1 MVGGGIMRNPLY
13 KRLGRDLRSNLGRYL
28 AITVI
33 FILLVSIISGY
44 LAVAEGMQDTFETN
58 RQECLVEDG
67 QFSSYFEID
76 ADVLNEAEKPG
87 VQIVSSSYYNFDVL
101 ESATLRVYAN
111 RETFNLA
118 TAISGR
124 LPDGGGEIAIDRLF
138 AEQNDLE
145 VGETIRVNGAAF
157 EIVGLVSLPDYSAL
171 FQKNTDMMMDSI
183 YFGVAVV
190 SSETFA
196 DFPENQMVYSCVYRY
211 RDRDL
216 SKTEKYDLSEA
227 VKKSLVENGV
237 QLTGFIMAENNQ
249 AVSYVS
255 DDLGSDMP
263 MMMTFN
269 YIIVAIM
276 AFVFS
281 IIINST
287 IEQES
292 AVIGTL
298 LASGYRKGELIRYYL
313 SLPIL
318 MALAGCLIGYV
329 LSLTVTPPLFSRA
342 YYSAY
347 SLPPLELGFSLKA
360 VLNTIVLPIIL
371 LVVINAFVLVR
382 KLGISPLN
390 FLRRDLRR
398 QKNKAGS
405 RLPNFGFLTRFRLRV
420 ILQSK
425 GSYLILFFGMLFAS
439 FLLMF
444 GLGILPT
451 INHYMDV
458 VGDSAIAEYQYIL
471 KLPVEAEAVTAEKFT
486 VYTME
491 TTHPR
496 ADADYEVSFYG
507 VTENSAYFTDLALPT
522 GQNEI
527 VISDALSG
535 KLGVGTGDE
544 LIFTAPYT
552 GDTYTLTVTGVYPFP
567 SAFAA
572 FMPIEKLNL
581 TLELDADYFNGYLS
595 SDKLDIDD
603 QYLATTVTRE
613 DYTKVGEQLMSTFG
627 EFSPTFMLVSIAIY
641 LVLMYVLTKTVI
653 DKNAMHISFMKVLG
667 YRKREIRG
675 IYLRATTITVL
686 ASLLIT
692 LPLAYYAV
700 ALLFLIAFLN
710 LNSYLTIYIP
720 WYVFGEILAIG
731 AASYFIINA
740 FHVRHIDRIDM
751 AEALKDRE

>member
-1 MVGGGIMRNPLY
+1 MRNPLY
-13 KRLGRDLRSNLGRYL
+13 KRLGRDLRANLGRYL

-44 LAVAEGMQDTFETN
+44 LAVAEGVQNTFETN

-76 ADVLNEAEKPG
+76 ADILNQAEEPG
-87 VQIVSSSYYNFDVL
+87 VDIVSSSYYDFDVL

-118 TAISGR
+118 TAVSGR
-124 LPDGGGEIAIDRLF
+124 LPEVDGEIAIDRLF

-145 VGETIRVNGAAF
+145 IGETLQMNGEALN
-157 EIVGLVSLPDYSAL
+157 IVGFISLPDYSSL

-196 DFPENQMVYSCVYRY
+196 DFPMDQMTYTYVYRY
-211 RDRDL
+211 HDRDL
-216 SKTEKYDLSEA
+216 QKTEKYDLSEE
-227 VKKSLVENGV
+227 VKKCLIENGV
-237 QLTGFIMAENNQ
+237 RLTGFIMAENNRS
-249 AVSYVS
+249 VSYVS

-276 AFVFS
+276 AFVFAIVIS
-281 IIINST
+281 ST

-318 MALAGCLIGYV
+318 MSLVGCLIGYV
-329 LSLTVTPPLFSRA
+329 LSVTVTPQFFSGA

-360 VLNTIVLPIIL
+360 VLNTIVLPISL
-371 LVVINAFVLVR
+371 LVVINAFILIR

-390 FLRRDLRR
+390 FLRRDLKR

-405 RLPNFGFLTRFRLRV
+405 RLPNFQFLTRFRLRV

-451 INHYMDV
+451 INHHMDV
-458 VGDSAIAEYQYIL
+458 VGDSAITEYQYIL
-471 KLPVEAEAVTAEKFT
+471 KLPVPVEAETAEKYT
-486 VYTME
+486 VYTLE

-507 VTENSAYFTDLALPT
+507 VTENSSFFPDLKLPT
-522 GQNEI
+522 GQDEI
-527 VISDALSG
+527 VISDSLSG
-535 KLGVGTGDE
+535 KMGVGAGDQ
-544 LIFTAPYT
+544 LTFTAPYT

-572 FMPIEKLNL
+572 FMPTEKLNL
-581 TLELDADYFNGYLS
+581 MLDMEADYFNGYLS
-595 SDKLDIDD
+595 SDKLELDD
-603 QYLATTVTRE
+603 QYLATMVTRE
-613 DYTKVGEQLMSTFG
+613 DYAKVGEQMMNTFG
-627 EFSPTFMLVSIAIY
+627 QLAPIFMLASISIY
-641 LVLMYVLTKTVI
+641 LVLIYILTKTVI

-692 LPLAYYAV
+692 LPLTYYGV
-700 ALLFLIAFLN
+700 ALVFLLAFLDM
-710 LNSYLTIYIP
+710 NSYLTIYIP

-731 AASYFIINA
+731 VVSYFIINA
-740 FHVRHIDRIDM
+740 LHVRHIDRIDM
-751 AEALKDRE
+751 AEALKDKE